1 MFLFSIFDKVWFVW
15 IHCSNCILCEIVFSL
30 RCIRTNT
37 SKILF
42 WLWIIKS
49 IDFFDSM
56 CSIRF
61 MIKKFELK
69 NVKIEF
75 WSIYSFW
82 FCCIQ
87 NNFTKSID
95 SNQFL
100 KIFLQK
106 AFAIVFVQKCYSY
119 EINVI
124 NSNWLWFK
132 IAISWLEIWNEIVR
146 IQRNIIFQIDF
157 FIAINHAKFLATTF
171 DDNVNKIRREK
182 FIDAIVYCLLSNS
195 LYDLFENDQLI
206 QLLNNSM
213 IVFFLINFCKIN
225 IFVVETSFIQCI
237 LIDFLLIL
245 SNVNSLS
252 FFWFE
257 IVLHI
262 YKFSI
267 VCFYH
272 NRHVIFDENILSCF
286 CWNRR
291 FINYWRCC
299 SYFDF
304 WYFAKKTKRSKS
316 LFSRCFSMIWM

>member
-1 MFLFSIFDKVWFVW
+1 MQ
-15 IHCSNCILCEIVFSL
+15 
-30 RCIRTNT
+30 
-37 SKILF
+37 
-42 WLWIIKS
+42 
-49 IDFFDSM
+49 
-56 CSIRF
+56 
-61 MIKKFELK
+61 

-82 FCCIQ
+82 SCCIQ

-245 SNVNSLS
+245 SNVNFLS
-252 FFWFE
+252 FFDLKLYCIRINFRTCVFIKVVMWFLTKTFCHVFVEIVVFSIIDDVVRILIFDILQKEQNDRNCCFRVVFQWFE
-257 IVLHI
+257 CKKFFLHECFDKLR
-262 YKFSI
+262 KFFN
-267 VCFYH
+267 CFD
-272 NRHVIFDENILSCF
+272 VFDL
-286 CWNRR
+286 W
-291 FINYWRCC
+291 
-299 SYFDF
+299 
-304 WYFAKKTKRSKS
+304 
-316 LFSRCFSMIWM
+316 LLL